1 MIKVKRTIIHDDIR
15 NENVMQ
21 LETRVIARHMLRID
35 DIMDSQ
41 AIELQTA
48 IGANMLVSEI
58 ISMANGFELLPIN
71 TIQTFNELVEES
83 DVQSEA

>member
-1 MIKVKRTIIHDDIR
+1 MIKVERTIIHDDIR

-21 LETRVIARHMLRID
+21 LETRVIARHMFRID

-71 TIQTFNELVEES
+71 TIQTFNELVDES